1 MASIINAD
9 TSNGLKLTSDT
20 SGILELQSGGVTKAT
35 LNSSGLNAGTGS
47 ILQMVM
53 VTPDPGLVTTTNTS
67 FAETTSTLRLAI
79 TPKSASSTL
88 VLTMSFM
95 FGGGNSSQLSQFKF
109 YDHTN
114 SADVNLGTAG
124 SRVGCHGSA
133 RQVDTDDND
142 TDSIQFT
149 TTVASGSTAART
161 YTMYNRKEGSD
172 AAYFF
177 ANSSDTSALG
187 YAKPTFTIME
197 VAG

>member
-1 MASIINAD
+1 MSSVVLAGSSSG
-9 TSNGLKLTSDT
+9 TLTIAAPAAAGTNTITLPAETGTLVT
-20 SGILELQSGGVTKAT
+20 SGT
-35 LNSSGLNAGTGS
+35 TGS

-53 VTPDPGLVTTTNTS
+53 VTPDPGLVTTTNTT
-67 FAETTSTLRLAI
+67 FAETTSLLRLAI

-88 VLTMSFM
+88 VLTMSFK
-95 FGGGNSSQLSQFKF
+95 FGGGFSSQISQFKF

-124 SRVGCHGSA
+124 SRLGCHGSA

-142 TDSIQFT
+142 GDSIQFT
-149 TTVASGSTAART
+149 TTVASGSTTART

-172 AAYFF
+172 TAYYFAA
-177 ANSSDTSALG
+177 ASDSYVLG